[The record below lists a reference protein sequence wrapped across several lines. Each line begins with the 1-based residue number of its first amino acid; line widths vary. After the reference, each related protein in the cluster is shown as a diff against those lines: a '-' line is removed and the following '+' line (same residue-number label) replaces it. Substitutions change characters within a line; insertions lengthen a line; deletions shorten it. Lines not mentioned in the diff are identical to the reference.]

1 MGYDMAQEIWRKSA
15 LDIAADIA
23 DGIVSSREV
32 VQAHLDRIEEVNGT
46 VNAIVRVLSREALE
60 QADDADRALSSGRE
74 LGALHGVP
82 FTIKDNIDVAGQ
94 PTTKWFA
101 DIRRGNSTR

>member
-1 MGYDMAQEIWRKSA
+1 MTQEIWRKNA

-23 DGIVSSREV
+23 DGTVSSREV

-46 VNAIVRVLSREALE
+46 VNAIVRVLSQDALA
-60 QADDADRALSSGRE
+60 QADEADRARASGRE

-82 FTIKDNIDVAGQ
+82 FTICLLYTSDA
-94 PTTKWFA
+94 A
-101 DIRRGNSTR
+101 DE